1 MFGIEDAR
9 FPLPEVPTEP
19 PPIFVVASTIFG
31 GASLSGAIFAEIVNI
46 KNEIKI

>member
-1 MFGIEDAR
+1 MR
-9 FPLPEVPTEP
+9 VTEKNAESFFRSEHVDGAL
-19 PPIFVVASTIFG
+19 IG